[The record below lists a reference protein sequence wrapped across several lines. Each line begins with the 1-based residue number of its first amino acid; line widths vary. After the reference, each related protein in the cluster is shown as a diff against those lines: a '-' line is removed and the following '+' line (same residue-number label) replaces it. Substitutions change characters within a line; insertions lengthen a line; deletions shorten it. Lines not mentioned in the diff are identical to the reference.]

1 MQANHWADLLT
12 TTPRNQ
18 AMHYEPSSPRA
29 PPLLSQSPRAH
40 TASASVHTGSS
51 GDAQQTRVPTHSDHT
66 RVHTTR
72 SDSTRSGYTSSDQ
85 MRGATPRPT
94 SVAPATH
101 KVANRQRPTNPGVD
115 QGPHLVQTHHP
126 HVTKPQA
133 SRAHAR
139 EPHAAPDQPWAKS
152 RSASQSEKSLSR
164 QPHRATA
171 PRKGKTSHIF
181 CGNNILSPKLRRN
194 GGDMEIGS
202 PSQCFRKGFG
212 AGFYQE
218 IAPAHLE
225 DFLADNS
232 GPYKRYIEQP
242 LYYGDGPVPAGE
254 IRATLSQC
262 RSRGFGVGSVQRA
275 KKILKER
282 KHGISK
288 A

>member
-1 MQANHWADLLT
+1 
-12 TTPRNQ
+12 
-18 AMHYEPSSPRA
+18 MHYEPSSPHA

-40 TASASVHTGSS
+40 TASASVHTG
-51 GDAQQTRVPTHSDHT
+51 GDAQQTRVPTHSNHT

-72 SDSTRSGYTSSDQ
+72 SDSTRSGHTSSDQ

-152 RSASQSEKSLSR
+152 RSASQSEQTFSR

-194 GGDMEIGS
+194 GGDMEIIAVFSQRFWCRVLSRDCPGTSRRFPGRQLRPLQKIHRAAPLLRQRSS
-202 PSQCFRKGFG
+202 PGGGDSRDAFAVSVARLRSWLCAARQADLEG
-212 AGFYQE
+212 A
-218 IAPAHLE
+218 
-225 DFLADNS
+225 
-232 GPYKRYIEQP
+232 
-242 LYYGDGPVPAGE
+242 
-254 IRATLSQC
+254 
-262 RSRGFGVGSVQRA
+262 
-275 KKILKER
+275 
-282 KHGISK
+282 
-288 A
+288 

>member
-1 MQANHWADLLT
+1 MSL
-12 TTPRNQ
+12 
-18 AMHYEPSSPRA
+18 
-29 PPLLSQSPRAH
+29 LLSLPQAPRAH
-40 TASASVHTGSS
+40 PNSASVHTGAS
-51 GDAQQTRVPTHSDHT
+51 GGDHT
-66 RVHTTR
+66 RIESTR
-72 SDSTRSGYTSSDQ
+72 SDSTRSEQTSSDQ
-85 MRGATPRPT
+85 TRSATPSAT
-94 SVAPATH
+94 SATH
-101 KVANRQRPTNPGVD
+101 KAASRQHPTIRGID
-115 QGPHLVQTHHP
+115 QGSHLAQTHHSR
-126 HVTKPQA
+126 VTKPQA

>member
-1 MQANHWADLLT
+1 MQANRWADLLT
-12 TTPRNQ
+12 KTPKDQ

-29 PPLLSQSPRAH
+29 PPLLSQSPRAR

-51 GDAQQTRVPTHSDHT
+51 GDAQQTRVPTHSDRT
-66 RVHTTR
+66 RTDSTR
-72 SDSTRSGYTSSDQ
+72 NDSTRSEHTRSHQ
-85 MRGATPRPT
+85 MRSATPRPT
-94 SVAPATH
+94 SVVPATH
-101 KVANRQRPTNPGVD
+101 KVTSRQQTTTLGED
-115 QGPHLVQTHHP
+115 QGSRLAQTHHAHVAKP
-126 HVTKPQA
+126 HA
-133 SRAHAR
+133 SRSPAR
-139 EPHAAPDQPWAKS
+139 EPRASSDQQLANT
-152 RSASQSEKSLSR
+152 RSASQSETRPSH
-164 QPHRATA
+164 QPHCAA
-171 PRKGKTSHIF
+171 VPRKGKTAHIF
-181 CGNNILSPKLRRN
+181 CGNNILSPKLRQN
-194 GGDMEIGS
+194 GGDMVIGS
-202 PSQCFRKGFG
+202 PSACFKKGFG

-218 IAPAHLE
+218 IDPSHLE
-225 DFLADNS
+225 EFLADNS